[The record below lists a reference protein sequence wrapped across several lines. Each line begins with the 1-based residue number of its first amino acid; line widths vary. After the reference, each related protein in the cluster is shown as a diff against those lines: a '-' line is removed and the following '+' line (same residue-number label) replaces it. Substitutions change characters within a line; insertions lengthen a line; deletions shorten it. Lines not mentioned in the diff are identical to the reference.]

1 MEKAIL
7 REKEVCEYISV
18 TRAVLNTWRREGT
31 FPSPIRLGTKAIG
44 WKRAGYRQL
53 DRVQAKRLKRLT
65 EMSRVVTNVGT
76 EGRVAGSRRE
86 LDSYRSSSGAWC
98 SAVPAF
104 TWSM

>member
-44 WKRAGYRQL
+44 WKRQ
-53 DRVQAKRLKRLT
+53 DIDNWI
-65 EMSRVVTNVGT
+65 ESRP
-76 EGRVAGSRRE
+76 
-86 LDSYRSSSGAWC
+86 
-98 SAVPAF
+98 SA
-104 TWSM
+104 